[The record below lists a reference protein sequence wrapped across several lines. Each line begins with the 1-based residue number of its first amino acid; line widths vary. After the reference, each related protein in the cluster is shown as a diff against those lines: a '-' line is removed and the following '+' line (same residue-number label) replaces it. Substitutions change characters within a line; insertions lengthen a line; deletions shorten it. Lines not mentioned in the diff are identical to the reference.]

1 MAQFLV
7 KVADEQGHLRQQVE
21 HGYSEAE
28 VHDRFTQQGYLV
40 YWVKPRT
47 LLSTGGGQFGRR
59 GRLRQS
65 TFLIFNQQFLTL
77 IKAGLPILTALDL
90 LIKRQ
95 RDKALLQLLE
105 NVRERVRGGELLS
118 DAFAAQQ
125 VFPKMYTTTL
135 LAGEKSGNMEEV
147 LGRYISYQRMVQT
160 FRKKLLVSLVY
171 PALLVSVVTLM
182 LIFLITYVVPKFA
195 DLFNNLGAQ
204 LPAITVFMLSL
215 GLNAQKY
222 AWVVLLVGAAAIFLL
237 WRWKHSDQGAQR
249 IDRFLL
255 SLPLI
260 GEIRLKYQ
268 VANFSRILGT
278 LLQGGLPLVPAM
290 ETAGESMSSRQMLNG
305 VTAAAERV
313 KEGQSL
319 AHSLEAQKLFPDLA
333 VEMLEV
339 GESTGALP
347 AMLASVAEFYEEDV
361 QTALSAAMALIE
373 PMILIIMAV
382 FVGGILISL
391 YMPIFTLGTG
401 DRSRRT
407 GTRARYRAALSLRI
421 RRSERFPVAP
431 RSVREDPCAPDV
443 PL

>member
-1 MAQFLV
+1 MPEFMV

-21 HGYSEAE
+21 IGHSEAE
-28 VHDRFTQQGYLV
+28 VHDRFVQQGYLV

-47 LLSTGGGQFGRR
+47 ILSRGGKFGQR
-59 GRLRQS
+59 GKLRQA

-77 IKAGLPILTALDL
+77 IKAGLPVLTALDL

-95 RDKALLQLLE
+95 RDKSLLQLLE
-105 NVRERVRGGELLS
+105 NVRERVKGGELLS

-135 LAGEKSGNMEEV
+135 LAGEKSGSMEEV
-147 LGRYISYQRMVQT
+147 LGRYITYQRMVQT

-195 DLFNNLGAQ
+195 DLFNNLGAD

-222 AWVVLLVGAAAIFLL
+222 GWIVLLVAVAAGFLL
-237 WRWKHSDQGAQR
+237 WRWKQSDKGAEH
-249 IDRFLL
+249 IDKFLL

-290 ETAGESMSSRQMLNG
+290 ETAGESLSSRQMLNG

-313 KEGQSL
+313 REGQSL
-319 AHSLEAQKLFPDLA
+319 AHSLETQKLFPDLA

-373 PMILIIMAV
+373 PLILIVMAV

-391 YMPIFTLGTG
+391 YMPIFTLG
-401 DRSRRT
+401 
-407 GTRARYRAALSLRI
+407 A
-421 RRSERFPVAP
+421 
-431 RSVREDPCAPDV
+431 SVH
-443 PL
+443 

>member
-1 MAQFLV
+1 MAEFLV
-7 KVADEQGHLRQQVE
+7 KVADEQGNLRQQVE
-21 HGYSEAE
+21 QGYSEAE
-28 VHDRFTQQGYLV
+28 VHDRFVQQGYLV

-47 LLSTGGGQFGRR
+47 LLSPAGIRMGRR
-59 GRLRQS
+59 GKLKQGA
-65 TFLIFNQQFLTL
+65 FLIFNQQFLTL

-95 RDKALLQLLE
+95 RDKFLLQMLE
-105 NVRERVRGGELLS
+105 NVRERVKGGELLS

-147 LGRYISYQRMVQT
+147 LSRCISYQRMVQT

-171 PALLVSVVTLM
+171 PALLVSTVTVM

-195 DLFNNLGAQ
+195 DLFNNLGAE
-204 LPAITVFMLSL
+204 LPAITVFMLAV

-222 AWVVLLVGAAAIFLL
+222 AWVAVVVLVVGGFLL
-237 WRWKHSDQGAQR
+237 WRWKQSDRGAEQ

-255 SLPLI
+255 ALPLV

-268 VANFSRILGT
+268 VANFSRILAT

-290 ETAGESMSSRQMLNG
+290 ETAGASMTSRQMLNG
-305 VTAAAERV
+305 IIHAAERV
-313 KEGQSL
+313 REGQGL
-319 AHSLEAQKLFPDLA
+319 AKSLEAQNLFPDLA

-347 AMLASVAEFYEEDV
+347 AMLGSVAEFYEEDV
-361 QTALSAAMALIE
+361 QTALGAAMALIE
-373 PMILIIMAV
+373 PVILIIMAV

-391 YMPIFTLGTG
+391 YLPIFTLGAG
-401 DRSRRT
+401 
-407 GTRARYRAALSLRI
+407 
-421 RRSERFPVAP
+421 VH
-431 RSVREDPCAPDV
+431 
-443 PL
+443 